1 MKLEIINGP
10 NMNMLGIRE
19 PNIYGTT
26 TYSDLCGMIENYCKE
41 RGVDVHFF
49 QSNCEGEII
58 TRIHECY
65 FEKVDGIVI
74 NPAAYTHYS
83 YAIFDALKTVS
94 IPTVE
99 VHISDITKREDF
111 RRNSV
116 ITPACVARIAGE
128 GINGYMHAIDILVQ
142 KTYKNQ

>member
-1 MKLEIINGP
+1 MKIEIINGP

-19 PNIYGTT
+19 PGIYGKT
-26 TYSDLCGMIENYCKE
+26 TYKDLCGMLEKYCGEK
-41 RGVDVHFF
+41 GVQPHFF

-65 FEKVDGIVI
+65 FEKVEGIVI

-83 YAIFDALKTVS
+83 YAIFDALKTVN
-94 IPTVE
+94 IPAVE
-99 VHISDITKREDF
+99 VHISDIEKREDF
-111 RRNSV
+111 RKNSV

-128 GINGYMHAIDILVQ
+128 EINGYMHAIDILVH
-142 KTYKNQ
+142 KTYKK

>member
-1 MKLEIINGP
+1 MKIEIINGP

-19 PNIYGTT
+19 PGIYGKT
-26 TYSDLCGMIENYCKE
+26 TYKDLCGMLEKYCGEN
-41 RGVDVHFF
+41 GVQPHFF

-65 FEKVDGIVI
+65 FEKVEGIVI

-83 YAIFDALKTVS
+83 YAIFDALKTVN

-99 VHISDITKREDF
+99 VHISDIEKREDF
-111 RRNSV
+111 RKNSV

-128 GINGYMHAIDILVQ
+128 GINGYMHAVDILVH
-142 KTYKNQ
+142 KTYKK

>member
-1 MKLEIINGP
+1 MKIEIINGP

-19 PNIYGTT
+19 PGIYGKT
-26 TYSDLCGMIENYCKE
+26 TYKDLCCMLEKYCGEK
-41 RGVDVHFF
+41 GVQPHFF
-49 QSNCEGEII
+49 QSNGEGEII

-65 FEKVDGIVI
+65 FEKVEGIVI

-83 YAIFDALKTVS
+83 YAIFDALKTVN
-94 IPTVE
+94 IPAVE
-99 VHISDITKREDF
+99 VHISDIEKREDF
-111 RRNSV
+111 RKNSV

-142 KTYKNQ
+142 KTYKK